1 MNLLKNFWREDRGQ
15 DVVEYTLLMAA
26 MALAT
31 AAVILPMKNEIG
43 VIWFQTNLQ
52 LSAASSAATTT

>member
-1 MNLLKNFWREDRGQ
+1 MNWLKNFCREDRGQ

-31 AAVILPMKNEIG
+31 AAVMLPMKNEVSG
-43 VIWFQTNLQ
+43 IWTDTKTALVN
-52 LSAASSAATTT
+52 ARTP

>member
-1 MNLLKNFWREDRGQ
+1 MNLLKSFWREDRGQ

-31 AAVILPMKNEIG
+31 AAVIIPMKNE
-43 VIWFQTNLQ
+43 VSAIWTATNTALN
-52 LSAASSAATTT
+52 SAAAGT

>member
-26 MALAT
+26 LTLAC
-31 AAVILPMKNEIG
+31 AAVVIG
-43 VIWFQTNLQ
+43 VGRETTRIWSIVNKRL
-52 LSAASSAATTT
+52 ANAN

>member
-1 MNLLKNFWREDRGQ
+1 MNCLKNFWREDRGQ

-31 AAVILPMKNEIG
+31 AAIMLPMKENINI
-43 VIWFQTNLQ
+43 IWTGTNKALYN
-52 LSAASSAATTT
+52 AANN

>member
-1 MNLLKNFWREDRGQ
+1 MNLLKSFCREDRGQ

-31 AAVILPMKNEIG
+31 AAMMINMKNAVNG
-43 VIWFQTNLQ
+43 IWVDTNKALTN
-52 LSAASSAATTT
+52 AKT

>member
-1 MNLLKNFWREDRGQ
+1 MNCLMNFWREDRGQ

-31 AAVILPMKNEIG
+31 AAVMLPMKNE
-43 VIWFQTNLQ
+43 VNFIWTGTKDALV
-52 LSAASSAATTT
+52 SARTP

>member
-1 MNLLKNFWREDRGQ
+1 MNYLKNFWREDRGQ

-26 MALAT
+26 MALAP
-31 AAVILPMKNEIG
+31 AAVMLPMKNEIG

-52 LSAASSAATTT
+52 LSAASVAASTT